1 MSFKHAIRGIR
12 MVLKSE
18 RNMQIHLFF
27 VFAVVVAGILCRIS
41 TTEWLVCMLAFGMVM
56 GAEML
61 NTAIETLVD
70 LVSPGHNELAGKS
83 KDIAAG
89 AVLISA
95 LFAAIAGLVI
105 FVPKL
110 APVFQS
116 VWSYIASAI

>member
-1 MSFKHAIRGIR
+1 
-12 MVLKSE
+12 
-18 RNMQIHLFF
+18 
-27 VFAVVVAGILCRIS
+27 
-41 TTEWLVCMLAFGMVM
+41 MLAFGMVM